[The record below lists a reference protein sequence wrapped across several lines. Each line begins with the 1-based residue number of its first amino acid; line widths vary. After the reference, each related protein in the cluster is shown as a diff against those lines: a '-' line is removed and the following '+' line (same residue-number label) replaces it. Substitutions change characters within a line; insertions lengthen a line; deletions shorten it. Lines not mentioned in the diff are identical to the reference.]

1 MNNQNF
7 NNRNNYNPNQALQ
20 EIIGIA
26 NNGGNPQMLMQALMQ
41 KNPKYNQAMEQI
53 KNMANGMPMN
63 EFVMQLAKQRGI
75 DPNTLSQLQRLIN
88 GNR

>member
-26 NNGGNPQMLMQALMQ
+26 NNGGNPQMLMQSLMQ

-88 GNR
+88 GNK